1 MADLQDYVFIT
12 VALINVLIVLIEGST
27 IKSVNSCLPPAQNTF
42 NIQCGR
48 GFMVRITKSFYGYNS
63 RGQCGYQLGDCIYE
77 DHERHSC
84 VGQESCTLPIPASN
98 DYIPECQK
106 DSSYYQIDYQ
116 CVPAAESYNICDTP
130 LVTEQRGYIKTPNY
144 PNNYGY
150 NHHCITNI
158 RVEKYQT
165 VKLHVIDMDL
175 ESNGSYGCI
184 DWMYAKD
191 GRRSVTLCG
200 RRWNEPL
207 VMSSNE
213 LLIQLNTNSISNHK
227 GFWLYFE
234 ATPPITTTTKEPTT
248 PIQQKTSA
256 PLHFKEPTIPIRV
269 NPQYTEPENKLP
281 FAEIVGG
288 VIGTLS
294 LILVIL
300 LVLLAVKWYKE
311 RRRRDNKNRFMEVQ
325 NPAYRNSTEF
335 RQSRTEPCYNYMD
348 V

>member
-1 MADLQDYVFIT
+1 MDDMLWILVIFVNCLIT
-12 VALINVLIVLIEGST
+12 QIEGGT
-27 IKSVNSCLPPAQNTF
+27 RSVSSCLPSPDSTF
-42 NIQCGR
+42 NIQCGS
-48 GFMVRITKSFYGYNS
+48 GYMVRISKSFYGFNS
-63 RGQCGYQLGDCIYE
+63 RGQCGFQIGDCIYE
-77 DHERHSC
+77 DHELHSC
-84 VGQESCTLPIPASN
+84 IGHESCALPIPITN
-98 DYIPECQK
+98 DYIPECNK
-106 DSSYYQIDYQ
+106 DSTYYQIDYE
-116 CVPAAESYNICDTP
+116 CVPAGESYNICETP
-130 LVTEQRGYIKTPNY
+130 LITKQQGYIKTPNY
-144 PNNYGY
+144 PDQYGV
-150 NHHCITNI
+150 NLHCITNI
-158 RVEKYQT
+158 RVEPYQT

-175 ESNGSYGCI
+175 ESNGSYGCT

-213 LLIQLNTNSISNHK
+213 LLIQLNTNSIVNHK

-234 ATPPITTTTKEPTT
+234 ATPMLTTTTKIPTT
-248 PIQQKTSA
+248 RLPVKTTTRDMSDDQ
-256 PLHFKEPTIPIRV
+256 TIPITRHF
-269 NPQYTEPENKLP
+269 PEQESKLP

-294 LILVIL
+294 LVLVIL

-325 NPAYRNSTEF
+325 NPAYRNSNEF
-335 RQSRTEPCYNYMD
+335 RHSRTEPCYNYMD